1 MGTTQRTHDRSVTR
15 DPVSGATDADLAG
28 TTADRDFNP
37 SVHDIYWREQHTREP
52 YYRKDYTYDD
62 YAPAY
67 RTGYETAGRYLGQ
80 GRRFDD
86 LESELHANYE
96 GIKGKSRLAWQDAK
110 EAARAAWHRVERLL
124 PGDADGDGR

>member
-15 DPVSGATDADLAG
+15 DRITGSADTELAG
-28 TTADRDFNP
+28 TTAGRGFNP
-37 SVHDIYWREQHTREP
+37 SVHDIYWREQHNREP
-52 YYRKDYTYDD
+52 YYRKDFTYDD

-67 RTGYETAGRYLGQ
+67 RTGYATAGRYLGQ

-96 GIKGKSRLAWQDAK
+96 RIKGQSRLAWQDAK

>member
-1 MGTTQRTHDRSVTR
+1 MGTTQRTHDR
-15 DPVSGATDADLAG
+15 PADRVG
-28 TTADRDFNP
+28 TTAGSGFNP

-52 YYRKDYTYDD
+52 YYRKDFTYDD

-86 LESELHANYE
+86 LESELHASYE
-96 GIKGKSRLAWQDAK
+96 QIKGKSRLAWQDAK

>member
-1 MGTTQRTHDRSVTR
+1 MGTTQHTQDRHAQARPAGRT
-15 DPVSGATDADLAG
+15 G
-28 TTADRDFNP
+28 TTADRDFDP
-37 SVHDIYWREQHTREP
+37 GVHDIYWREQHTREP
-52 YYRKDYTYDD
+52 YYRKDFTYDD

-80 GRRFDD
+80 GRKFDD
-86 LESELHANYE
+86 LEAELHANYE
-96 GIKGKSRLAWQDAK
+96 RIKGKSRLAWQDAK

>member
-15 DPVSGATDADLAG
+15 DPSTGVDDAALSG

-52 YYRKDYTYDD
+52 YYRKDFTYDD

-86 LESELHANYE
+86 LESELHSNYE
-96 GIKGKSRLAWQDAK
+96 RTKGKSRLAWQDAK
-110 EAARAAWHRVERLL
+110 EAARAAWHRVERIL

>member
-1 MGTTQRTHDRSVTR
+1 MGTTQRTNESPRTR
-15 DPVSGATDADLAG
+15 DPITGTATADRAG
-28 TTADRDFNP
+28 TTAGSEFNP
-37 SVHDIYWREQHTREP
+37 SVHDIYWREQHNREP
-52 YYRKDYTYDD
+52 YYRKDFTYDD

-96 GIKGKSRLAWQDAK
+96 RIKGQSRLAWQDAK